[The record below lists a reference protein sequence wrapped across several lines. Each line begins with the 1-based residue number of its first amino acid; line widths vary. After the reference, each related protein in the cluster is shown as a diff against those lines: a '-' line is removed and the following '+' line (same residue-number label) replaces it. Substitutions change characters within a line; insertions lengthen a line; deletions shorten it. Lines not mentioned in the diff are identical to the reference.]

1 MKAALWYAKKDVRV
15 EEIEEPKV
23 TSDGVKI
30 KVKWCGICGSDLH
43 EYLGG
48 PIFIPVGQPHP
59 LSGTTVPVVLGHEFS
74 GDVVEVGENV
84 ANFKAGDRVIV
95 EPIVACGKCPA
106 CLEGKYNLCSSLGFH
121 GLCGSGGGFAEY
133 TVFPEKFIHKIPD
146 EMSYEQAAL
155 VEPMTVALHSVR
167 VGNFKTGDTALVLGS
182 GPIGLATIECLKAA
196 GAKLVI
202 VLQRK
207 SIRQEYAK
215 RAGADVVLD
224 PNEVNI
230 VEEVKKLTNGV
241 GVDVAFETTGAQ
253 IGIDTGIDSIKFE
266 GTLVITSIWESDA
279 ILDPNE
285 VNIVEEVKK
294 LTNGVGVDV
303 AFETT
308 GAQIG
313 IDTGIDSIKFE
324 GTLVITSIWE
334 SDAKLDP
341 NKLVFSEKKIIGTLA
356 YRHEFPAIIAQMS
369 DGRIKAEG
377 YVTKKVYLDDIV
389 EEGFGALTG
398 PEKKK
403 HVKIL
408 VTPEKELL

>member
-1 MKAALWYAKKDVRV
+1 MKAALWYAKKDIRV

-48 PIFIPVGQPHP
+48 PIFIPVGHPHP
-59 LSGTTVPVVLGHEFS
+59 LSGTTAPVVLGHEFS
-74 GDVVEVGENV
+74 GDVIEVGNNV
-84 ANFKAGDRVIV
+84 TNFKTGDRVIV

-155 VEPMTVALHSVR
+155 VEPMTVALHSIR
-167 VGNFKTGDTALVLGS
+167 VGDFKTGDTALVLGS

-196 GAKLVI
+196 GAKLII

-224 PNEVNI
+224 PNEVDI

-253 IGIDTGIDSIKFE
+253 IGFDIGIDSIKFE
-266 GTLVITSIWESDA
+266 GVLVVTSIWE
-279 ILDPNE
+279 N
-285 VNIVEEVKK
+285 
-294 LTNGVGVDV
+294 
-303 AFETT
+303 
-308 GAQIG
+308 
-313 IDTGIDSIKFE
+313 
-324 GTLVITSIWE
+324 
-334 SDAKLDP
+334 DAKIDP
-341 NKLVFSEKKIIGTLA
+341 NKLVFSEKKIVGTLA
-356 YRHEFPAIIAQMS
+356 YRHEFPAVIAQMS

-377 YVTKKVYLDDIV
+377 YVTKKVHLDDIV

-408 VTPEKELL
+408 VTPDKDLL

>member
-1 MKAALWYAKKDVRV
+1 MKAALWYGKKDVRV

-23 TSDGVKI
+23 EKGLVKI

-59 LSGTTVPVVLGHEFS
+59 LSGNVAPVVLGHEFS
-74 GDVVEVGENV
+74 GEVVEVGEEV
-84 ANFKAGDRVIV
+84 TKFKAGDRVIV
-95 EPIVACGKCPA
+95 EPIVACGKCAA
-106 CLEGKYNLCSSLGFH
+106 CREGKYNLCSSLGFH
-121 GLCGSGGGFAEY
+121 GLCGSGGGLAEY
-133 TVFPEKFIHKIPD
+133 TVFPEEFVHKIPD
-146 EMSYEQAAL
+146 AMTYEQAAL
-155 VEPMTVALHSVR
+155 VEPMAVALHSVR
-167 VGNFKTGDTALVLGS
+167 IANFTTGDTALVLGS

-230 VEEVKKLTNGV
+230 PEEVKKLTGGL
-241 GVDVAFETTGAQ
+241 GVDAAFETTGAK
-253 IGIDTGIDSIKFE
+253 IGFDTGLDSLKFE
-266 GTLVITSIWESDA
+266 GTMVITSIWE
-279 ILDPNE
+279 NE
-285 VNIVEEVKK
+285 VSFN
-294 LTNGVGVDV
+294 
-303 AFETT
+303 
-308 GAQIG
+308 
-313 IDTGIDSIKFE
+313 
-324 GTLVITSIWE
+324 
-334 SDAKLDP
+334 P
-341 NKLVFSEKKIIGTLA
+341 NVLVFSEKKIIGTLA
-356 YRHEFPAIIAQMS
+356 YRHEFPATIAQMS

-377 YVTKKVYLDDIV
+377 YITKKIHLDNIV
-389 EEGFGALTG
+389 EDGFGTLTG

-408 VTPEKELL
+408 VTPDKALLD